1 VCGRSIPLARL
12 RVSIRGLILLLVIA
26 SAARVSAHA
35 VLTRSSL
42 RDAPVKANTATDVT
56 LTFNS
61 GIEAAL
67 TQVVLRSEGP
77 DRTLAVR
84 AGSQP
89 SQIDVTVP
97 ALPPGF
103 YALNYKVLATDGH
116 VTENVLRFQ
125 VESPH

>member
-1 VCGRSIPLARL
+1 L
-12 RVSIRGLILLLVIA
+12 RTLFLGVILVLVA

-42 RDAPVKANTATDVT
+42 RDAPVQANTSTDVT

-61 GIEAAL
+61 GIEAGL

-84 AGSQP
+84 AGTQP
-89 SQIDVTVP
+89 SQIAVTVP

-103 YALNYKVLATDGH
+103 YALQYKVLATDGH

-125 VESPH
+125 VAAPR

>member
-1 VCGRSIPLARL
+1 MLCV
-12 RVSIRGLILLLVIA
+12 A

-42 RDAPVKANTATDVT
+42 RDAPVKANTSTDVT

-61 GIEAAL
+61 GIEVGL

-84 AGSQP
+84 AGAQP
-89 SQIDVTVP
+89 SQIAVTVP

-103 YALNYKVLATDGH
+103 YALQYKVLATDGH
-116 VTENVLRFQ
+116 VTESVLRFQ
-125 VESPH
+125 VQTPR

>member
-1 VCGRSIPLARL
+1 M
-12 RVSIRGLILLLVIA
+12 
-26 SAARVSAHA
+26 
-35 VLTRSSL
+35 
-42 RDAPVKANTATDVT
+42 KANTSTDVT

-67 TQVVLRSEGP
+67 TQVVLRSDGP

-84 AGSQP
+84 AGAQP

-97 ALPPGF
+97 PLPPGF

-116 VTENVLRFQ
+116 VTENVLRFR
-125 VESPH
+125 VEAPR

>member
-1 VCGRSIPLARL
+1 L
-12 RVSIRGLILLLVIA
+12 RAFIRGLILVLVA

-42 RDAPVKANTATDVT
+42 RDAPVKANTSSDVT

-67 TQVVLRSEGP
+67 AQVVLRSDGP

-84 AGSQP
+84 AGAKP
-89 SQIDVTVP
+89 SQLDVTVP
-97 ALPPGF
+97 PLPPGF

-125 VESPH
+125 VEAPR

>member
-1 VCGRSIPLARL
+1 MGVRVASL
-12 RVSIRGLILLLVIA
+12 RAFFLGVILVLVA

-42 RDAPVKANTATDVT
+42 RDAPVKANTSTDVT

-61 GIEAAL
+61 GIEAGL

-84 AGSQP
+84 PGPQP
-89 SQIDVTVP
+89 SQIAVTVP

-103 YALNYKVLATDGH
+103 YALQYKVLATDGH
-116 VTENVLRFQ
+116 VTENVLRFR
-125 VESPH
+125 VEAPR

>member
-1 VCGRSIPLARL
+1 MF
-12 RVSIRGLILLLVIA
+12 IRGLILVLVVA

-42 RDAPVKANTATDVT
+42 RDAPVKANTSTDVT

-125 VESPH
+125 VEAPH

>member
-1 VCGRSIPLARL
+1 VPGVRVARL
-12 RVSIRGLILLLVIA
+12 RAFIRGLILVLVA

-42 RDAPVKANTATDVT
+42 RDAPVKANTSTDVT

-61 GIEAAL
+61 GIEAGL

-77 DRTLAVR
+77 DKTLAVR
-84 AGSQP
+84 AGAQP

-97 ALPPGF
+97 PLPPGF
-103 YALNYKVLATDGH
+103 YALQYKVLATDGH
-116 VTENVLRFQ
+116 VTENALRFQ
-125 VESPH
+125 VEAPR